1 MNRLRLE
8 WSIFIKSLRV
18 LKKNRRLLNLLVPE
32 AFLRLLL
39 YGIAAKQIANLI
51 LLLFPDPEKPAFDTV
66 EIVFPVVILLF
77 TATAGVLVCRIL
89 SAFLLGIF
97 YSEMIRGF
105 GNDGILIKRGL
116 LFAFI
121 KRKALFRWGLN
132 FFRQGKGNVFAVPTI
147 ICDEEA
153 EEPDVIRNRV
163 GTTNEHIWHTKG
175 DFKGLL
181 VLKLLL
187 LLLIFA
193 IPFLTAM
200 AIGGIPPSGTT
211 RPAIL
216 TLISAEIILI
226 AVFALAVLAA
236 EKVYIAALFCYAHGP
251 DEVGEFTR
259 EELKN
264 GF

>member
-105 GNDGILIKRGL
+105 GDDGILIKRGL

-163 GTTNEHIWHTKG
+163 GTTIEHIWHTKG

-187 LLLIFA
+187 LDGNGNRRNSPIRHN
-193 IPFLTAM
+193 
-200 AIGGIPPSGTT
+200 PSCHSHPYIRRNNPDCSVCSCSPCRGKSLY
-211 RPAIL
+211 RG
-216 TLISAEIILI
+216 
-226 AVFALAVLAA
+226 AVL
-236 EKVYIAALFCYAHGP
+236 LR
-251 DEVGEFTR
+251 TR
-259 EELKN
+259 T
-264 GF
+264 G

>member
-51 LLLFPDPEKPAFDTV
+51 FLLFPDPEKPAFDTV

-105 GNDGILIKRGL
+105 GDDGILIKRGL

-163 GTTNEHIWHTKG
+163 GTTIEHIWHTKG

>member
-132 FFRQGKGNVFAVPTI
+132 FFRQGKGNVFAVP
-147 ICDEEA
+147 
-153 EEPDVIRNRV
+153 NR
-163 GTTNEHIWHTKG
+163 T
-175 DFKGLL
+175 
-181 VLKLLL
+181 
-187 LLLIFA
+187 
-193 IPFLTAM
+193 
-200 AIGGIPPSGTT
+200 
-211 RPAIL
+211 
-216 TLISAEIILI
+216 
-226 AVFALAVLAA
+226 
-236 EKVYIAALFCYAHGP
+236 
-251 DEVGEFTR
+251 
-259 EELKN
+259 
-264 GF
+264 

>member
-8 WSIFIKSLRV
+8 WNIVVKSLRV
-18 LKKNRRLLNLLVPE
+18 LKKNRRLLNLLIPE
-32 AFLRLLL
+32 ALLYLLL

-51 LLLFPDPEKPAFDTV
+51 FLLFPAPEKPAFNAA
-66 EIVFPVVILLF
+66 EIIFPMLILLLA
-77 TATAGVLVCRIL
+77 ATAGLLVCRIL

-105 GNDGILIKRGL
+105 SNDGILIKRGL

-121 KRKALFRWGLN
+121 KRKALLRWGLN
-132 FFRQGKGNVFAVPTI
+132 FFRRGRGNVFAVPTI

-163 GTTNEHIWHTKG
+163 GTTIEHIWHTKG
-175 DFKGLL
+175 GFRGLL
-181 VLKLLL
+181 FLKLLV
-187 LLLIFA
+187 LLLIFCV
-193 IPFLTAM
+193 PFLTAA
-200 AIGGIPPSGTT
+200 AIGGIPPSAAA
-211 RPAIL
+211 RP
-216 TLISAEIILI
+216 
-226 AVFALAVLAA
+226 AVLALILPEAVLIAGFALVLLVA